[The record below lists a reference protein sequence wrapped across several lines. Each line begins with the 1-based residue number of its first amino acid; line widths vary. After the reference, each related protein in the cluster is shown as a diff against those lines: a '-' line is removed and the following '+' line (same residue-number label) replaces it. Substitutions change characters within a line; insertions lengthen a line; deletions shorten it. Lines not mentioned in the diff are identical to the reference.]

1 MFFGEE
7 RSFSFVFLAAPRGMW
22 DLSSP
27 TKGPGIEPMSP
38 AVEVWSLNHW
48 TAREV
53 PKRCIFKE

>member
-1 MFFGEE
+1 
-7 RSFSFVFLAAPRGMW
+7 MW

-27 TKGPGIEPMSP
+27 PGIKHVPP

-53 PKRCIFKE
+53 PSSYFIKQFLCTLHHVLPTLCH